1 MSQPFANTGAGA
13 NVTDALAIPGLREV
27 RLVGRGGQGVVT
39 AGELLGRAVVDEGR
53 HAQSL
58 PTFGPER
65 RGALST
71 ATLRVSPDQILLK
84 CTSARPD
91 VVLVIDPTIWHHANV
106 LLGVREGATLIFNSA
121 QPPAAI
127 EAALRSGQYGTTLTL
142 ARCQVLTVDGTG
154 IALQHL
160 GRPIPNTAM
169 MGALVGATDL
179 VGQAAVEAVL
189 DERFGSK
196 GQANIAAARAARA
209 ALASQTTTA
218 QA

>member
-1 MSQPFANTGAGA
+1 MSQPFASTGAGA
-13 NVTDALAIPGLREV
+13 SVTDALTIPGLREI

-71 ATLRVSPDQILLK
+71 ATLRVSPEQILLK

-121 QPPAAI
+121 QPAAAV

-142 ARCQVLTVDGTG
+142 ARCEVLAVDGTS
-154 IALQHL
+154 IALTHL

-169 MGALVGATDL
+169 MGALAGAVGL
-179 VGQAAVEAVL
+179 VGQAAIEAVL
-189 DERFGSK
+189 SERFGAK
-196 GQANIAAARAARA
+196 AEANIAAARAARA
-209 ALASQTTTA
+209 ALAAQITTA
-218 QA
+218 EA